1 MRIAVLV
8 FGRLGKGVDNY
19 NNIIES
25 LGKDNILEFFAA
37 SNNSPQPHL
46 DSFIELY
53 KPILYTNDPV
63 QYTCNLDKYPN
74 KPGEIIL
81 HNVICQFINKSRVFS
96 LLEEH
101 IKKENIKYDVVV
113 SLRLDVIYHNKFDY
127 GDLADNTI
135 YIPHGHDYFHT
146 GINDQ
151 VAWGVIEVMQK
162 YNSIFSNTINLIE
175 QGLSIPHPESL
186 NLANLLYHKINIQR
200 VNLSHII
207 VR

>member
-8 FGRLGKGVDNY
+8 FGRLGKGVDSY
-19 NNIIES
+19 NNILEN
-25 LGKDNILEFFAA
+25 LGKDNILDFFAA
-37 SNNSPQPHL
+37 SDNSPQIQL
-46 DSFIELY
+46 DNFIELY
-53 KPILYTNDPV
+53 KPILYNNDPV

-74 KPGEIIL
+74 KPGETIL
-81 HNVICQFINKSRVFS
+81 HNVICQFINKGRVFS

-135 YIPHGHDYFHT
+135 YIPHGNDHYI

-162 YNSIFSNTINLIE
+162 YNSIFSNIIYLIE

-186 NLANLLYHKINIQR
+186 TLANLLYYNINIQR